1 MDTEILA
8 AEAQLPTKYNRSQLK
23 ISRKNRRLL
32 CHVMGNIYVLM
43 IRAVFEQ
50 GGTPWK
56 NGVQKNYTS
65 CVDKY
70 YDETPA
76 NALVTVPSKSQEH

>member
-1 MDTEILA
+1 
-8 AEAQLPTKYNRSQLK
+8 
-23 ISRKNRRLL
+23 
-32 CHVMGNIYVLM
+32 VMGNIYVLM

>member
-50 GGTPWK
+50 GGTP
-56 NGVQKNYTS
+56 
-65 CVDKY
+65 
-70 YDETPA
+70 
-76 NALVTVPSKSQEH
+76 